1 MDNTTNKKQKRKGV
15 SMFSVVIG
23 ILLLLAA
30 IIIPILAAKVKCGRI
45 GGVVSVIAVLL
56 AVVVVGS
63 SCISTVPT
71 GHTGIL
77 TTFGRVEDRNLPEGM
92 NIHAPWQNITTMTNK
107 EQIFSETNVCF
118 SSDLQEVAYTYTVKY
133 SLLSSAAP
141 NIYKTVGINY
151 FDILIKPQ
159 VNNAIKAEFGLVE
172 AENMTEL
179 RTQLQNKIDTTVSE
193 FASKYGIEVTVVI
206 DDFDFSDAY
215 TNAIESKQVAEQEA
229 LRDKTQQQMETE
241 RTRQAAERTK
251 IQAENDAAIREI
263 NANAEAEAARI
274 KAQADFEVAQLEADA
289 IAYKGEKEAE
299 ATKALA
305 EAITEEVVAY
315 EYAQNWSG
323 DLPTYMM
330 GTGALPIVD
339 IPMGGE
345 E

>member
-1 MDNTTNKKQKRKGV
+1 
-15 SMFSVVIG
+15 MFSIIIGALFVI
-23 ILLLLAA
+23 AA
-30 IIIPILAAKVKCGRI
+30 IVSFVVAAKVGHRAVSIVGVIALVLAVLII
-45 GGVVSVIAVLL
+45 GG
-56 AVVVVGS
+56 

-77 TTFGRVEDRNLPEGM
+77 TTFGRVEDKSLPNGL
-92 NIHAPWQNITTMTNK
+92 NFHAPWQNITTMSNK
-107 EQIFSETNVCF
+107 EQVFTETNVCF
-118 SSDLQEVAYTYTVKY
+118 SADLQEVAYTYTIKY
-133 SLLSSAAP
+133 NLLPSSAP
-141 NIYKTVGINY
+141 NIYKTVGADY
-151 FDILIKPQ
+151 FGILIKPQ

-179 RTQLQNKIDTTVSE
+179 RTQLQSNIDEKVE
-193 FASKYGIEVTVVI
+193 AFASRYGIEVTVVI
-206 DDFDFSDAY
+206 DDFDFSEAY

-263 NANAEAEAARI
+263 NASAEAEAARI

-289 IAYKGEKEAE
+289 IAYKGEKEAA

-339 IPMGGE
+339 IPMGVE

>member
-1 MDNTTNKKQKRKGV
+1 
-15 SMFSVVIG
+15 MFGLVVG
-23 ILLLLAA
+23 ILFLLAA
-30 IIIPILAAKVKCGRI
+30 IIIPIVAVKLGYGKM
-45 GGVVSVIAVLL
+45 GGLGSVIAVVL
-56 AVVVVGS
+56 AIIIIGS

-77 TTFGRVEDRNLPEGM
+77 TTFGRVEDTNLPEGM
-92 NIHAPWQNITTMTNK
+92 NIHAPWQSITTMTNK
-107 EQIFSETNVCF
+107 EQIFTETNMCF
-118 SSDLQEVAYTYTVKY
+118 SADLQEVAYTYTVKY
-133 SLLSSAAP
+133 SLLPSAAS
-141 NIYKTVGINY
+141 NIYKTVGVDY
-151 FDILIKPQ
+151 FNILIKPQ

-179 RTQLQNKIDTTVSE
+179 RTQLQSKINTTVEE
-193 FASKYGIEVTVVI
+193 FASQYGIEVSVVI

-215 TNAIESKQVAEQEA
+215 TDAIEAKQVAEQEA
-229 LRDKTQQQMETE
+229 LRDKTQQQMETD

-251 IQAENDAAIREI
+251 IKAENDAAIREI

-289 IAYKGEKEAE
+289 IAYKGQKEAE

-305 EAITEEVVAY
+305 EAITDEVVAY

-339 IPMGGE
+339 IPMGVE

>member
-1 MDNTTNKKQKRKGV
+1 
-15 SMFSVVIG
+15 MFSIVLGV
-23 ILLLLAA
+23 LLLIAA
-30 IIIPILAAKVKCGRI
+30 IVVPIVSAKAGGGRA
-45 GGVVSVIAVLL
+45 GGIVSVIAIVL
-56 AVVVVGS
+56 AVVIVGT

-77 TTFGRVEDRNLPEGM
+77 TTFGRVEDKNLPEGM
-92 NIHAPWQNITTMTNK
+92 NFHAPWQNITTMTNK
-107 EQIFSETNVCF
+107 EQIFTETNVCF

-141 NIYKTVGINY
+141 NIYKTVGVNY
-151 FDILIKPQ
+151 FDVLIKPQ

-179 RTQLQNKIDTTVSE
+179 RTQLQSNIDATVAS

-215 TNAIESKQVAEQEA
+215 TDAIEAKQVAEQEA
-229 LRDKTQQQMETE
+229 LRDKTQQTMETE

-251 IQAENDAAIREI
+251 INAENEASIKEI
-263 NANAEAEAARI
+263 NATAEAEAARI
-274 KAQADFEVAQLEADA
+274 KAQADYDVAKLEADA

-299 ATKALA
+299 ATQALA
-305 EAITEEVVAY
+305 DAITDDIVAY

-323 DLPTYMM
+323 ELPTYMM
-330 GTGALPIVD
+330 GTSALPIVD
-339 IPMGGE
+339 IPMGVE

>member
-1 MDNTTNKKQKRKGV
+1 
-15 SMFSVVIG
+15 MFAIVIG
-23 ILLLLAA
+23 ILLLVAA
-30 IIIPILAAKVKCGRI
+30 IVMYRMEIR
-45 GGVVSVIAVLL
+45 GGSVASLVCVLFAIVLVVC
-56 AVVVVGS
+56 

-92 NIHAPWQNITTMTNK
+92 NFHAPWQNITTMTNK
-107 EQIFSETNVCF
+107 EQIFTERNTCF
-118 SSDLQEVAYTYTVKY
+118 SADLQEVAYTYTIKY

-141 NIYKTVGINY
+141 TIYKSVGVDY
-151 FDILIKPQ
+151 FNILIKPQ

-179 RTQLQNKIDTTVSE
+179 RTQLQANINTIVTA
-193 FASKYGIEVTVVI
+193 FATQYGIEIAVVI

-215 TNAIESKQVAEQEA
+215 TDAIEAKQVAEQEA

-241 RTRQAAERTK
+241 RSRQQAERAK

-263 NANAEAEAARI
+263 NANAEAEAAKI

-289 IAYKGEKEAE
+289 IAYKGEKEAA

-305 EAITEEVVAY
+305 EAITSDVVAY

-323 DLPTYMM
+323 ELPIYMM
-330 GTGALPIVD
+330 GGNGALPIID
-339 IPMGGE
+339 IPMGE
-345 E
+345 EE

>member
-1 MDNTTNKKQKRKGV
+1 
-15 SMFSVVIG
+15 MFAIVIG
-23 ILLLLAA
+23 ILLIIAA
-30 IIIPILAAKVKCGRI
+30 IAFPFITHGMGYKGGGIGSVIALILAA
-45 GGVVSVIAVLL
+45 VI
-56 AVVVVGS
+56 VGI

-77 TTFGRVEDRNLPEGM
+77 TTFGRVEDKNLPEGM
-92 NIHAPWQNITTMTNK
+92 NFHAPWQSITTMTNK
-107 EQIFSETNVCF
+107 EQTSTETNMCF
-118 SSDLQEVAYTYTVKY
+118 SADLQEVAYTYTTKH
-133 SLLSSAAP
+133 SLLASAAP
-141 NIYKTVGINY
+141 NIYKTVGTDYYN
-151 FDILIKPQ
+151 ILIVPQ

-179 RTQLQNKIDTTVSE
+179 RTQLQKNINEKVQA
-193 FASKYGIEVTVVI
+193 FANKYGINVTVVI

-215 TNAIESKQVAEQEA
+215 TNAIEAKQVAEQEA

-241 RTRQAAERTK
+241 RARQQAERTK

-263 NANAEAEAARI
+263 NANADAEAARI

-305 EAITEEVVAY
+305 EAITDEVVAY

-323 DLPTYMM
+323 ELPQYMM
-330 GTGALPIVD
+330 GGTGALPIID
-339 IPMGGE
+339 IPMNTE
-345 E
+345 EE